1 MKIGIKLLWYFHPD
15 SFLTPF
21 NENTKKIYYYIFY
34 TSISF
39 SHQTLASSATTT
51 AGSYK
56 MLETNGETWDGR
68 SFTRASV
75 GCNREDLWWGRPWY
89 GREVSVRCMVDDDD
103 DMLSSS
109 PPAGRTLEGLLGLDS
124 GVYISIKNRN
134 YSGMPQKIFKTFPKF
149 QIFFLWIFSPKVF
162 RRGSSLLL
170 LK

>member
-109 PPAGRTLEGLLGLDS
+109 PPAGRTLEGLLGLDLAWS
-124 GVYISIKNRN
+124 AAFLTPYLTFCKVFLRSIK
-134 YSGMPQKIFKTFPKF
+134 
-149 QIFFLWIFSPKVF
+149 
-162 RRGSSLLL
+162 
-170 LK
+170 

>member
-21 NENTKKIYYYIFY
+21 NENTKKIYFYIFY

-89 GREVSVRCMVDDDD
+89 GREVSVWCTVDD

-109 PPAGRTLEGLLGLDS
+109 PLATTYHTILPAAVTMQEWRS
-124 GVYISIKNRN
+124 PYIYNRGN
-134 YSGMPQKIFKTFPKF
+134 LQCMYFMIVEVVLSNCA
-149 QIFFLWIFSPKVF
+149 
-162 RRGSSLLL
+162 
-170 LK
+170 